1 MPDKPFTPD
10 TVTDFLHTFELGIHS
25 GVAAELLPPNQ
36 LAFAINCTVR
46 GTFVT
51 HRPALRKMSLVFPVP
66 NQANFEGGL
75 FQCCGY
81 YQPDPGG
88 PGITTPCLMAS
99 ISGHMW
105 LLTFLPGG
113 SLQVLDVT
121 AAGCA
126 QDATATQEW
135 MWQAEKWMI
144 WNDGINPPVFWD
156 GFLTVRSGF
165 GGLTNRNAT
174 LNAGMPIPPIGTTAT
189 WTVSSTANMS
199 ANDTLQVQF
208 LGWFTAINIVDAIHV
223 DVRNDGGNPTVTG
236 GWNTASVLN
245 IFWQSTNNRELPPG
259 RMGAY
264 VMGRN
269 WIAMPDGRQFIASD
283 LLGGSSGTQ
292 GNNYRDAVRFITEN
306 AQLAYG
312 GTFAVP
318 GSIGDIR
325 AIVGAATLD
334 VSMGQGPVQII
345 TPFAIFTCAASPDR
359 GTWQTTNN
367 PILTQAII
375 TYGGLGQPSSIVV
388 NGDTFYR
395 SPDGWRSLVIGRRDF
410 FSWGNTPLS
419 YEVDRVLN
427 QDNLELLQFAGAIVF
442 DNRFLGTA
450 NPIQV
455 ANHGTYHLALVS
467 LNFDPISA
475 MGKKA
480 PSVWE
485 GMWTGLNVL
494 QMVKGIF
501 GGVERMFAF
510 TLNILSNKIE
520 LYEFLKSGE
529 ANFDNLDGNDI
540 PIIWEFETSKMLRDA
555 DPKVRHF
562 KRLLDG
568 ELMVDQL
575 VGTVEFQVFYRP
587 DDYPCWVLWHS
598 WTECATESS
607 TQPQFRP
614 RMGFGEPT
622 SRNCDPSTNRPLR
635 EGYDYQLKFV
645 IRGHCRVTGIRVK
658 AVVIPDPTFAKPQCN
673 PCPT

>member
-36 LAFAINCTVR
+36 LAFAINCTMR

-51 HRPALRKMSLVFPVP
+51 HRPAVRKTLDTWINPTG
-66 NQANFEGGL
+66 AAEKAAFEGGL
-75 FQCCGY
+75 FQCASY
-81 YQPDPGG
+81 YQDDAGKGWIAAASSGRLFIFDPG
-88 PGITTPCLMAS
+88 
-99 ISGHMW
+99 
-105 LLTFLPGG
+105 LLSNIIAGE
-113 SLQVLDVT
+113 VT
-121 AAGCA
+121 GANAQNAA
-126 QDATATQEW
+126 ATQEW
-135 MWQAEKWMI
+135 MFQAEKWLI
-144 WNDGINPPVFWD
+144 WNDSINPPVFWD
-156 GFLTVRSGF
+156 GVATARSGY
-165 GGLTNRNAT
+165 GALTTFNT
-174 LNAGMPIPPIGTTAT
+174 
-189 WTVSSTANMS
+189 
-199 ANDTLQVQF
+199 
-208 LGWFTAINIVDAIHV
+208 
-223 DVRNDGGNPTVTG
+223 TVTPPG
-236 GWNTASVLN
+236 GTIPAIGASQNWPVATTVNMVVGDILQIAGFGWLEVAVVVGPATVTAFNSGGCTNVGFAVAAGTV
-245 IFWQSTNNRELPPG
+245 ISWQHIGNGELPPG
-259 RMGAY
+259 RMGTY
-264 VMGRN
+264 SMGRV
-269 WIAMPDGRQFIASD
+269 WMSLPDAKQFIAGD

-292 GNNYRDAVRFITEN
+292 ANNYRDAVRFILEN

-312 GTFAVP
+312 GTFSVP

-325 AIVGAATLD
+325 AIVSSAVLD
-334 VSMGQGPVQII
+334 SSMGQGPVQIL
-345 TPFAIFTCAASPDR
+345 TPNAIFTCAASPDR
-359 GTWQTTNN
+359 TTWLNTTN

-375 TYGGLGQPSSIVV
+375 SYGGLGQPSTVTV

-419 YEVDRVLN
+419 FEVDRVLN
-427 QDNLELLQFAGAIVF
+427 QDNLELLQFASAIVF

-455 ANHGTYHLALVS
+455 ASHGTYHLALVS
-467 LNFDPISA
+467 MNFDPISA
-475 MGKKA
+475 LGKKA
-480 PSVWE
+480 PSIWE

-673 PCPT
+673 PCPP